1 MKQLVFESLILLL
14 HVDRVMRLGGLNG
27 LQKALRS
34 QPMRFNPVHGAR
46 VRDDLCRAMDLACA
60 FYFKQVLCLQ
70 RSAATA
76 LLLRRYGHTAE
87 MVIGAQILPLKSHA
101 WVESNGVV
109 VNDRPYI
116 AELYKPLERC

>member
-1 MKQLVFESLILLL
+1 MKRLIFESLILLL

-27 LQKALRS
+27 LQQALRS
-34 QPMRFNPVHGAR
+34 QPMRFKSVHVIR

-87 MVIGAQILPLKSHA
+87 MVIGAQILPFKSHA

-116 AELYKPLERC
+116 GELYTPLERC